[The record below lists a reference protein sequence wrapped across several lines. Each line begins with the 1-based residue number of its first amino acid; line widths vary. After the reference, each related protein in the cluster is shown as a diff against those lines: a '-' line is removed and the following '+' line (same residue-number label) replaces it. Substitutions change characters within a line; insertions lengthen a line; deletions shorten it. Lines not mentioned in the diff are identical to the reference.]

1 MTQRRDAAIVGIYE
15 YPLRVAPGISAL
27 QIKAESAATALADA
41 GLSWQDVDAVYDTGG
56 DQSIGGLGIAEYF
69 GLKPR
74 LIDTTYVGG
83 SSFEFQANH
92 ALTMIAAGKCNVALI
107 TYGSTAH
114 SDRRAIGT
122 AGATGVG
129 AATFINNMEDP
140 WGLTLIGNYAMV
152 KTRHMF
158 QYGTTNEQFAHI
170 SVATRR
176 HAMRNPEAVK
186 AMTDLEFVGV
196 RDITVNDVLESR
208 LIAHPLRLL
217 ECCMVSDGGGAVII
231 ASAAVARNTRQK
243 PVWIIGAGEATKYRE
258 NNGDITVSAGAQ
270 AAPMAFG
277 EAGIA
282 PAEIDV
288 LMAYDS
294 FSITVMCLI
303 EDLGFCKKGEGG
315 AFVGDGHL
323 VFDDPRRPALNTDG
337 GGLSSNHPGQRGI
350 FLLLEATRQLRGQS
364 TSQVKDAKLAVAV
377 GNGGQLGSRHATAVT
392 ILAAD

>member
-1 MTQRRDAAIVGIYE
+1 MPQRRDAAIVGIHE
-15 YPLRVAPGISAL
+15 YPLRVAPGVSPL
-27 QIKAESAATALADA
+27 QIKAACAAKALEDA
-41 GLSWQDVDAVYDTGG
+41 GLRWADVDAVYDTAG
-56 DQSIGGLGIAEYF
+56 DQNIGGLGISEYF
-69 GLKPR
+69 GFKPR
-74 LIDTTYVGG
+74 VIDTTYVGG

-107 TYGSTAH
+107 SYGSAAH

-129 AATFINNMEDP
+129 PATFINNMEDP

-152 KTRHMF
+152 KPRHMY
-158 QYGTTNEQFAHI
+158 QYGTTNAQFAHI
-170 SVATRR
+170 AVATRR
-176 HAMRNPEAVK
+176 HAMRNPEAVQ

-196 RDITVNDVLESR
+196 REVTVNDVLESR

-217 ECCMVSDGGGAVII
+217 ECCMVSDGGGAVVI
-231 ASAAVARNTRQK
+231 ASSAVARNCRKK

-258 NNGDITVSAGAQ
+258 NGGDITVSAGAQ
-270 AAPMAFG
+270 AAPSAFG
-277 EAGIA
+277 EAGVS
-282 PAEIDV
+282 PADIDV

-315 AFVGDGHL
+315 EYVSDGHL
-323 VFDDPRRPALNTDG
+323 VFDDPRKPALNTDG

-350 FLLLEATRQLRGQS
+350 FLLLEATRQLRGES

-377 GNGGQLGSRHATAVT
+377 GNGGQLGSRHATAIT